1 MIAALA
7 MTDES
12 WNEKGSRMLV
22 NQFIATAKTRHHN
35 KLMDDKIKAAELQND
50 NSVLLE
56 LLKEKQKQAMRSA
69 KQKQAL
75 LNEK

>member
-1 MIAALA
+1 
-7 MTDES
+7 
-12 WNEKGSRMLV
+12 
-22 NQFIATAKTRHHN
+22 
-35 KLMDDKIKAAELQND
+35 MDDKIKAAELQND
-50 NSVLLE
+50 HTVLFK